1 MTTYKAADSKRE
13 EFRKYLEKAGVVD
26 GLTKVLV
33 NLYEEPEK
41 PNNAMDFLLRNLG
54 GDGPESVDVENL
66 KADVIELQAKVGQL
80 TAENEEL
87 KAKLEKYEPAATEE
101 WKKKLN
107 RDDKFK
113 PKIAW
118 DQIEGRG
125 SCYELFF
132 LCFLFFIHIFTF
144 MFDENKLFML
154 CFQLLT

>member
-41 PNNAMDFLLRNLG
+41 PNNAMDFLMRNLG
-54 GDGPESVDVENL
+54 GGGPESVDVENL

-87 KAKLEKYEPAATEE
+87 KAKLEKYEPAVAEE
-101 WKKKLN
+101 
-107 RDDKFK
+107 
-113 PKIAW
+113 
-118 DQIEGRG
+118 
-125 SCYELFF
+125 
-132 LCFLFFIHIFTF
+132 
-144 MFDENKLFML
+144 
-154 CFQLLT
+154 

>member
-101 WKKKLN
+101 
-107 RDDKFK
+107 
-113 PKIAW
+113 
-118 DQIEGRG
+118 
-125 SCYELFF
+125 
-132 LCFLFFIHIFTF
+132 
-144 MFDENKLFML
+144 
-154 CFQLLT
+154 